1 MMRAGVLDQTEG
13 SLLRKTLLIVFW
25 MILRMILDVEV
36 TDLLQLRW
44 KIHILDYDAGFPI
57 LGAS

>member
-1 MMRAGVLDQTEG
+1 MMRAGILDQTEG

>member
-44 KIHILDYDAGFPI
+44 EIHILDYDAGFPI

>member
-1 MMRAGVLDQTEG
+1 MRAGVLDQTEG